1 MPRDKSDK
9 SSKSP
14 KKGRYDLRTRARD
27 ERKRRKA
34 IESSSSESSVESESE
49 EESEDGELDKAAYRK
64 FLSKLFPSRFMNARI
79 EEIQEEEE
87 ETSSESDEPP
97 RRRKSK
103 KRRKRKV
110 IEDSEDETEDDE
122 DDDSFADPRNNVNI
136 VFSICEPDI
145 VEDDETETEEED
157 EDEDTEEEDDDSPE
171 DNERDD
177 AAYADIEEYLVN
189 AKLPT
194 ASPNEEEK
202 TADISDRD
210 ILAGLVTY
218 MRGLGKTHNNKIIG
232 ELEKIGK
239 DRMREIKRAE
249 EKADKKNKLKNLSR
263 FRKSI
268 MERSSNDYAYFN
280 RLPLASQKHLLDEL
294 EEITKHANQGKPH
307 RIALLEADI
316 PPNFKAAALKKIN
329 GLRYMEPGAGEY
341 YKSKNWVDTFMRI
354 PFGNYRTLPISRES
368 GVGECHA
375 FMKNAKET
383 LDKAVYGLND
393 AKLQIMQLVG
403 QWIANP
409 GAVGASIAIKG
420 PMGTGKTTLVREGI
434 SKILNREFSFITLG
448 GATDSSFLEGHSYTY
463 EGSTWGKIV
472 DILLQSKCMNPVIY
486 FDELDKIS
494 ETPKGEE
501 IAGIL
506 THLTDSSQN
515 SQFHDKYFSEID
527 FDLSKC
533 LFIFS
538 YNDESKINP
547 ILRDRMYRIQ
557 TKGYDKKQKTTIARD
572 YLLPAVRTTVD
583 FKEGDV
589 VIPDEVL
596 HYIITSFTEEEDGVR
611 NLKRCLEVIHTKL
624 NLYRLMEPG
633 TNLFEEDMSLE
644 VSFPF
649 ELDNATVDKLLK
661 RGKDNAHMSI
671 YM

>member
-1 MPRDKSDK
+1 MPRDKTDK
-9 SSKSP
+9 STKSP
-14 KKGRYDLRTRARD
+14 KKGKYNLRARARD
-27 ERKRRKA
+27 ERRRRKA
-34 IESSSSESSVESESE
+34 VESSSSSDSSRDSESEE
-49 EESEDGELDKAAYRK
+49 EESEDGEIDKATYRK
-64 FLSKLFPSRFMNARI
+64 FLAKLFPSRFMNARI
-79 EEIQEEEE
+79 EELGEEESQESEEECEPKPRKRKRRKASIEE
-87 ETSSESDEPP
+87 ETSSSE
-97 RRRKSK
+97 
-103 KRRKRKV
+103 
-110 IEDSEDETEDDE
+110 EDA
-122 DDDSFADPRNNVNI
+122 FLDPKNNVNI
-136 VFSICEPDI
+136 VFSICEAD
-145 VEDDETETEEED
+145 VASESEEETESEEESDSECD
-157 EDEDTEEEDDDSPE
+157 EEVASAENKDDAEEDIE
-171 DNERDD
+171 DF
-177 AAYADIEEYLVN
+177 IKG
-189 AKLPT
+189 AKLP
-194 ASPNEEEK
+194 SEEQPEEV
-202 TADISDRD
+202 SDRD
-210 ILAGLVTY
+210 ILAGLVSY
-218 MRGLGKTHNNKIIG
+218 MRGLGKVHGNKVIG

-239 DRMREIKRAE
+239 DRIKELKKAE
-249 EKADKKNKLKNLSR
+249 EKADKKHKMKNLSR

-268 MERSSNDYAYFN
+268 TERSSNDYAYFN
-280 RLPLASQKHLLDEL
+280 KLTLPAQKHLLDEL
-294 EEITKHANQGKPH
+294 DAITKHANKGKPH

-316 PPNFKAAALKKIN
+316 PATFKAAALKKIN

-354 PFGNYRTLPISRES
+354 PFGTYRTLPITKED
-368 GVGECHA
+368 GVEKCHG
-375 FMKNAKET
+375 FMKEAKDT
-383 LDKAVYGLND
+383 LDKAVYGMND

-403 QWIANP
+403 QWITNP

-515 SQFHDKYFSEID
+515 TQFHDKYFSEID

-572 YLLPAVRTTVD
+572 YLLPAVRETVG
-583 FKEGDV
+583 FKEGDI
-589 VIPDEVL
+589 VIPEEVL
-596 HYIITSFTEEEDGVR
+596 HYIISSFTEEEDGVR

-624 NLYRLMEPG
+624 NLYRLMEAG
-633 TNLFEEDMSLE
+633 TNLFEEDMSID
-644 VSFPF
+644 VKFPF
-649 ELDNATVDKLLK
+649 ELDNSTVDKLLK
-661 RGKDNAHMSI
+661 RGKDSAHLSL

>member
-9 SSKSP
+9 TSKSP
-14 KKGRYDLRTRARD
+14 KKGRYDLRTRRKD

-34 IESSSSESSVESESE
+34 IESSSSESSVESESDD
-49 EESEDGELDKAAYRK
+49 ESDDGELDKAAYRK
-64 FLSKLFPSRFMNARI
+64 FLSKLFPSKFMNARI
-79 EEIQEEEE
+79 EEIDEQEEEDDDS
-87 ETSSESDEPP
+87 SSESYEPP
-97 RRRKSK
+97 RKRRNK
-103 KRRKRKV
+103 KRFKRKV
-110 IEDSEDETEDDE
+110 IEESEDETDDE
-122 DDDSFADPRNNVNI
+122 EQSLLDPRNNVNI
-136 VFSICEPDI
+136 VFSICEPD
-145 VEDDETETEEED
+145 VVDEDETETEEED
-157 EDEDTEEEDDDSPE
+157 DDEDTDEEDEPPE
-171 DNERDD
+171 DNDRESDD
-177 AAYADIEEYLVN
+177 TAYADIEEYLVN
-189 AKLPT
+189 ARLP
-194 ASPNEEEK
+194 ASSSSEDGKPVEI
-202 TADISDRD
+202 TDRD

-218 MRGLGKTHNNKIIG
+218 MRGLGKTHDNKIIG

-239 DRMREIKRAE
+239 ERMREIKKAE
-249 EKADKKNKLKNLSR
+249 EKADKKSKLKNLSR

-280 RLPLASQKHLLDEL
+280 RLPLATQQHLLDEL

-316 PPNFKAAALKKIN
+316 PANFKAAALKKIN

-341 YKSKNWVDTFMRI
+341 YKSKTWVDTFMRL

-368 GVGECHA
+368 GIAECHT

-557 TKGYDKKQKTTIARD
+557 TKGYDTKQKTTIARD
-572 YLLPAVRTTVD
+572 YLLPAVRRTVD
-583 FKEGDV
+583 FAEGDV
-589 VIPDEVL
+589 TIPDDVL

-649 ELDNATVDKLLK
+649 ELNNAT
-661 RGKDNAHMSI
+661 RSEERR
-671 YM
+671 